1 MLSEALNA
9 GLMGLC
15 PASNRPF
22 MLFSIDCSRALQWP
36 RIVLEIKS
44 KPPTQAYRTPASSR
58 MTGLP
63 PSQPALLPPLEVPS
77 TSHPQAF
84 AFAEFPQPGRTSSAS
99 RVTHSLLLPTRMY
112 SSFAR
117 SIDAECGTLASA
129 DCCRWGRRG
138 SKKFYNLTQLNPSGR
153 YNAKVPRGTLF

>member
-99 RVTHSLLLPTRMY
+99 RVIHSLASVACTSPPQEGFSRSKIESLLAPWRCI
-112 SSFAR
+112 SH
-117 SIDAECGTLASA
+117 
-129 DCCRWGRRG
+129 
-138 SKKFYNLTQLNPSGR
+138 
-153 YNAKVPRGTLF
+153 